1 MGSWKTPEDLKYTR
15 NDEWLRIE
23 GNVGTMGLTDY
34 AQDQLNDI
42 VYVDL
47 PDKGDTLK
55 KGTSFCAVE
64 SVKAASDI
72 YAPVSG
78 KITEVNQALEDEP
91 ELINS
96 DPYGKGWVVKFEIAD
111 PGEAAELLDAAAYA
125 EYCNSRE

>member
-23 GNVGTMGLTDY
+23 GSIGTIGLTDY
-34 AQDQLNDI
+34 AQNQLNDL

-55 KGTSFCAVE
+55 KGTAICAVE

-72 YAPVSG
+72 YAPISG

-96 DPYGKGWVVKFEIAD
+96 DPYGKGWVIKFEIAD
-111 PGEAAELLDAAAYA
+111 PDEAADLMDAAAYA
-125 EYCNSRE
+125 AYCDSRE